1 MREIS
6 PAKLFPTPPVVRFGP
21 EQEHCPCGGLP
32 VVQKTRRKTL
42 LSTTGPFIAHET
54 LTQCP
59 DCHRTFG
66 SEALRHLVPR
76 CCNVGYDLLVFVGV
90 ALFRRHRSIAEVR
103 AELVVRNIGLSSS
116 EIDYLGRKFIT
127 QLALAHRQA
136 APRIREAMITAGGY
150 ILHLDATVD
159 GDSPALMTGIDSLSQ
174 FVLANVK
181 LPSEHADHI
190 IPFLRGLKSQY
201 GTPLACVHDMG
212 TGIGK
217 AVAAVFPDVHDF
229 ICHFHF
235 LRDIGKDYLEP
246 AYARLR
252 RCLRGNATST
262 GLHGLVREMRQLLVE
277 ESASCKPQ
285 AEAIVAG
292 APVVEDIR
300 LMPLTTAYSLAL
312 WALQGKQHGDGYGFP
327 FDRPL
332 LEFTQRMLTLDNL
345 IPQLQDLLAKSE
357 EPPESQPLFK
367 LLTQACYLAEDQEAV
382 QAVEELRWRGE
393 VFDRLRTAMR
403 IAQAGGGNGLNDEGT
418 DEAMATIRQRVQAFR
433 QELDT
438 NPKLASDSLS
448 KKMAKQIDKYGEKLF
463 ADPITVE
470 VPAGPVTIYPQRTN
484 NILEQFFRNVK
495 RGYRRK
501 TGNNTMRRALQTMLA
516 DTPLVKNLDNPQYMK
531 ILLEGKANLEELF
544 ASLDAASL
552 KETEQPGD
560 NDRILPGFRP
570 LIHLDDLPGQIFK
583 SLGAYPESAKSN

>member
-1 MREIS
+1 
-6 PAKLFPTPPVVRFGP
+6 
-21 EQEHCPCGGLP
+21 
-32 VVQKTRRKTL
+32 
-42 LSTTGPFIAHET
+42 
-54 LTQCP
+54 
-59 DCHRTFG
+59 
-66 SEALRHLVPR
+66 
-76 CCNVGYDLLVFVGV
+76 
-90 ALFRRHRSIAEVR
+90 
-103 AELVVRNIGLSSS
+103 
-116 EIDYLGRKFIT
+116 
-127 QLALAHRQA
+127 
-136 APRIREAMITAGGY
+136 
-150 ILHLDATVD
+150 
-159 GDSPALMTGIDSLSQ
+159 
-174 FVLANVK
+174 
-181 LPSEHADHI
+181 
-190 IPFLRGLKSQY
+190 
-201 GTPLACVHDMG
+201 
-212 TGIGK
+212 
-217 AVAAVFPDVHDF
+217 
-229 ICHFHF
+229 
-235 LRDIGKDYLEP
+235 
-246 AYARLR
+246 
-252 RCLRGNATST
+252 
-262 GLHGLVREMRQLLVE
+262 
-277 ESASCKPQ
+277 
-285 AEAIVAG
+285 
-292 APVVEDIR
+292 
-300 LMPLTTAYSLAL
+300 
-312 WALQGKQHGDGYGFP
+312 
-327 FDRPL
+327 
-332 LEFTQRMLTLDNL
+332 MLTLDNL

-418 DEAMATIRQRVQAFR
+418 DEAMATIRQRLQAFR

-463 ADPITVE
+463 ADPIIVE
-470 VPAGPVTIYPQRTN
+470 APAGPVTIYPQRTN